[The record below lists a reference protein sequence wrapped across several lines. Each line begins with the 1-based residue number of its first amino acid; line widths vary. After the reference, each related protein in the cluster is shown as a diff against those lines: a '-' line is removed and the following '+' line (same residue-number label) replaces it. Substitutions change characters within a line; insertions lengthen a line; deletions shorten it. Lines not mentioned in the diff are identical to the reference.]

1 MWKSIVGG
9 VLRIFGPP
17 STEEMVHDWGRHEE
31 ELQKAG

>member
-9 VLRIFGPP
+9 VP